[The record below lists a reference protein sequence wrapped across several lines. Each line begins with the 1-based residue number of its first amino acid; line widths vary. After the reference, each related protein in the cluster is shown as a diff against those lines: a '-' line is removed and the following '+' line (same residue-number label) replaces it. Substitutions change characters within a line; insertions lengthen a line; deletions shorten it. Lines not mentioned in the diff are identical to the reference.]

1 MRPLT
6 PADSK
11 KLFHKRIF
19 SSQYMCPLHL
29 EEVSNKILEKCDG
42 LPLAIISIS
51 GLLAN
56 KPQTENQW
64 NRVQNSFGHELGKN
78 PEVQSMV

>member
-56 KPQTENQW
+56 KPRPKINGTGC
-64 NRVQNSFGHELGKN
+64 RILLGMN
-78 PEVQSMV
+78 